1 MRTSVSNI
9 KTPTRRPNDRRAV
22 VTRSNARSR
31 RLPNIGVTQ
40 ERAER
45 AIGIIIEA
53 IQETA
58 FALDAASLA
67 IMYYIPAKGAE
78 PKEALLR
85 LDRVKERFG
94 RALYLID
101 KVGRP
106 PSKKLKSL
114 LAQIA
119 AAEPPRQRR

>member
-9 KTPTRRPNDRRAV
+9 QPRTRRPNDRRAFV
-22 VTRSNARSR
+22 ARPNARSR
-31 RLPNIGVTQ
+31 RLPKVGVTQ

-45 AIGIIIEA
+45 AIEIIIEA
-53 IQETA
+53 IQETSL
-58 FALDAASLA
+58 ALDAASLA

-78 PKEALLR
+78 PKEALHA
-85 LDRVKERFG
+85 LDQVKVRFG
-94 RALYLID
+94 RAVHLLEQ
-101 KVGRP
+101 VGRP

-119 AAEPPRQRR
+119 AAEAPHQRG

>member
-9 KTPTRRPNDRRAV
+9 NTRTRRPNDRRAFV
-22 VTRSNARSR
+22 ARSSTRSR
-31 RLPNIGVTQ
+31 RLPKVGVTQ

-45 AIGIIIEA
+45 AIGIVIEA

-58 FALDAASLA
+58 LALDAASLA

-85 LDRVKERFG
+85 LDRAKERFG
-94 RALYLID
+94 RAIYLID

-106 PSKKLKSL
+106 PSKKVKGL

-119 AAEPPRQRR
+119 AAEPPLQRR

>member
-1 MRTSVSNI
+1 MRTSVANI
-9 KTPTRRPNDRRAV
+9 KIPTRRPNDRRAIV
-22 VTRSNARSR
+22 ARSSARSR
-31 RLPNIGVTQ
+31 RRPKVGVTQ

-58 FALDAASLA
+58 LALDAASLA

-78 PKEALLR
+78 PDEAL
-85 LDRVKERFG
+85 DKIDHVKVRFG
-94 RALYLID
+94 RAVHLLEQ
-101 KVGRP
+101 VGRP

-119 AAEPPRQRR
+119 AADPRSGDD

>member
-9 KTPTRRPNDRRAV
+9 KTPTRRPNDCRAFV
-22 VTRSNARSR
+22 ARSSAR
-31 RLPNIGVTQ
+31 SLRLPKVGVTQ

-58 FALDAASLA
+58 LALDAASLA

-78 PKEALLR
+78 PTEALLR
-85 LDRVKERFG
+85 LARVKERFG

-106 PSKKLKSL
+106 PSKKLKGL

-119 AAEPPRQRR
+119 AAEPSRQRR

>member
-9 KTPTRRPNDRRAV
+9 KTRTRRPNDRRAFV
-22 VTRSNARSR
+22 ARSSPRSR
-31 RLPNIGVTQ
+31 RLPKVGVTQ

-58 FALDAASLA
+58 LALDAASLA

-101 KVGRP
+101 QVGRP
-106 PSKKLKSL
+106 PPAKLKSL
-114 LAQIA
+114 LAQIK

>member
-9 KTPTRRPNDRRAV
+9 KPRTQQPNDRHAFV
-22 VTRSNARSR
+22 ARSSARSR
-31 RLPNIGVTQ
+31 RLPKVGVTQ

-58 FALDAASLA
+58 LALDAAFLA
-67 IMYYIPAKGAE
+67 IMYYITAKGAE
-78 PKEALLR
+78 PKEASLS

-94 RALYLID
+94 RALHLLEQ
-101 KVGRP
+101 VG
-106 PSKKLKSL
+106 

-119 AAEPPRQRR
+119 AAEPPLQRR